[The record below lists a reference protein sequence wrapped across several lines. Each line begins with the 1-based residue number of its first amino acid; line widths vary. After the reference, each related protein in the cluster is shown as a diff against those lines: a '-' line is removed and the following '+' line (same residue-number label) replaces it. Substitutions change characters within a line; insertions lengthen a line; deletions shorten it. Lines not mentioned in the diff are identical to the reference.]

1 VNMNAVADEVY
12 DYLITKHER
21 VYRNKSPQSPTFPYA
36 VYRIESVMNTYPS
49 EDLYINIDVYEDG
62 AKSVRGIEDLADT
75 IDKGL
80 NMTVVNTDE
89 LNLHFVRDG
98 RNYVPTEELVS
109 AHMIN
114 LRYAVRAYFK

>member
-1 VNMNAVADEVY
+1 MNMNLVADEIY

-21 VYRNKSPQSPTFPYA
+21 VYRNKSPQSPVFPYV
-36 VYRIESVMNTYPS
+36 VYRVESVINTYPS
-49 EDLYINIDVYEDG
+49 EDLYVQIDIYEDSN
-62 AKSVRGIEDLADT
+62 KSVRGIEDLADT
-75 IDKGL
+75 IDKDL
-80 NMTVVNTDE
+80 NMKVFNTSE

-114 LRYAVRAYFK
+114 IRYAVRAYFK